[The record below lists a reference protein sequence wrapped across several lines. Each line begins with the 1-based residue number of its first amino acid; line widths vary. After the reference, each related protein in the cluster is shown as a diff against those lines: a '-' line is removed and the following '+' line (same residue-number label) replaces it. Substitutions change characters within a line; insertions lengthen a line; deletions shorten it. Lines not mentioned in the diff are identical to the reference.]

1 MGASPRPT
9 VIPRKMAARWAAIF
23 RRNPSLLLRKRI
35 ATPAPP
41 RSPILPDG
49 KGRARRIAA
58 GPALFMLG
66 LKICLRYRSMAQ
78 KRARMVATSAR
89 VAVPWGASAPAP
101 LPVITP
107 VWVAQIMAFT
117 AQSLT
122 EAPSG

>member
-1 MGASPRPT
+1 MTTDLPGGPCSPIQKTCHSEKNGRPPGGHFSWGS
-9 VIPRKMAARWAAIF
+9 V
-23 RRNPSLLLRKRI
+23 S
-35 ATPAPP
+35 APH
-41 RSPILPDG
+41 SPILPDD
-49 KGRARRIAA
+49 KGRACRIAA
-58 GPALFMLG
+58 GPALFMLV
-66 LKICLRYRSMAQ
+66 LKICLGYRSMAQ